1 MNGKSVL
8 ETRSPS
14 IVLADRPLPQIG
26 PLDFN
31 IHVSTTVNLSA
42 ENARRKVNHF
52 VHRELSYLMRGE
64 LPNLVIA
71 DHVCWRVPIVLT
83 FPSHGPV
90 GTVGSIDVDVA
101 TGELRVNPGLIAE
114 IEHRAQD
121 LAARTSPHTA
131 PTS

>member
-8 ETRSPS
+8 EMRSPS
-14 IVLADRPLPQIG
+14 IILADRPLPQVG
-26 PLDFN
+26 SLDFS

-42 ENARRKVNHF
+42 EDARRKVNRF

-64 LPNLVIA
+64 LPSLVIA
-71 DHVCWRVPIVLT
+71 DHVCWRVQIVLT

-90 GTVGSIDVDVA
+90 GIVGNIDVDVA
-101 TGELRVNPGLIAE
+101 TGELRVSSGLIAE

-121 LAARTSPHTA
+121 LAARTAPHTTPA
-131 PTS
+131 G